1 MNNLQKRSTLAL
13 IGLSLGLF
21 IGVLVGLLYAYVINP
36 IEWVDVPM
44 ELTRKDLQEDYLRMA
59 IISYR
64 QTKNEAEAIQ
74 RWKELGDNGPEVLV
88 TIKSFPGSLP
98 QDAIL
103 EFEGLISSL
112 RDTAA
117 TSSSDC
123 GIAQSTTDNNLCF
136 YVWLLTMVAV
146 SMLAVYFQYRLKETV
161 PHSTNPLTTTSIPT
175 LKEHIKPVGVT
186 DHPPLTRFV
195 TTYNM
200 GDDIYNE
207 SFSIDRPTGEFLGEC
222 GVDIAQV
229 LDDGPPKKISAFEI
243 WLFDKQDIRT
253 PALILMSEQA
263 YQNDSLRTQL
273 EAKGPAVL
281 ADNGAEYTV
290 ESKKLRLKVR
300 VMDVLYSGIGT
311 FGQCVFSH
319 LSIDLSVWE
328 KDEG

>member
-1 MNNLQKRSTLAL
+1 MNNLQKRSTLAI

-21 IGVLVGLLYAYVINP
+21 IGVLMGLLYAYVVNP
-36 IEWVDVPM
+36 IEWVDAPM
-44 ELTRKDLQEDYLRMA
+44 ELTRKDLQEDYLRMT

-64 QTKNEAEAIQ
+64 LTKNEAEAIQ
-74 RWKELGDNGPEVLV
+74 RWKELGDKGPEILV
-88 TIKSFPGSLP
+88 TIKSYPGSLP

-117 TSSSDC
+117 TYSPDC
-123 GIAQSTTDNNLCF
+123 GIAQRTTTDNNLCI
-136 YVWLLTMVAV
+136 YVWLLTMVTV

-161 PHSTNPLTTTSIPT
+161 PHSVKAPAPSVSPP
-175 LKEHIKPVGVT
+175 KEHIKPIGISEP
-186 DHPPLTRFV
+186 PPLTRFV

-229 LDDGPPKKISAFEI
+229 LDEGPPKKISAFEI

-263 YQNDSLRTQL
+263 YKNDAFRTQL
-273 EAKGPAVL
+273 EAKGPTVL
-281 ADNGAEYTV
+281 AENGAEYLV

-311 FGQCVFSH
+311 YGQCVFSH

-328 KDEG
+328 KAEG